1 MFAPFAVRTP
11 STNSY
16 LSPPPGYR
24 FRPPWYTRPEFYVP
38 ITVIAF
44 LLGGLAIFVS
54 MNVADLK
61 NQAAAYDLNKLEQ
74 MESASVIL
82 DRNGKIFGQIYVENR
97 QTIPYNE
104 IPRNLVNAVV
114 AVEDARFYQHHGY
127 ALSGIVRASL
137 KNLIA
142 GHVRQGASTVTQQ
155 LARNSFALK
164 GKTFRRKLIEIFLA
178 RRIEDN
184 FNKQKIMELY
194 LNRIYFGGGLYGAE
208 AAARGYFGKPAREM
222 TLQECAT
229 LAGLIKSP
237 NRLSPWS
244 DKAGSRE
251 ARNYALTRMRDLGFI
266 DNAQCSAAQTSELL
280 VGNRQNAQ
288 GQNYAVDYIRQQVI
302 SAVGWDRAMNEGFRI
317 HTTIDGDL
325 QKVAEESLRT
335 SLDKAEQHSGYDH
348 QTYAEYAARFKQAK
362 SSGTASAQ
370 PAPDYLQGA
379 VIGIDNATGGILVL
393 VGGRDFE
400 HNQYDRALQAKRPA
414 GTAMLP
420 FVYATAFEQGMY
432 PGSIVEDSPLDN
444 RAVMIGGMTGI
455 LGEWGPESADNRY
468 EGAITARQ
476 ALAKSKDGAAVRVGM
491 DASVDDVI
499 QLCRTAGIRSTLR
512 PFPATFLGTSEVTLA
527 ELALAYTIFPNGGWR
542 PNAPHILERIE
553 EKDGTVWVAQRDSTK
568 QNVIKPE
575 TAYEIHSCLVDAL
588 ESGTGKAARTE
599 FGLKKF
605 PAAGKTGTAYD
616 FTDALF
622 AGYNSKIT
630 CAVWAGF
637 DKPQKIY
644 RGAFGRELALP
655 VWVEVMN
662 AAAAHYPP
670 EEMRRPQSLKDV
682 EICWRSGMLA
692 TDKCYDTVKGP
703 NGDPVRKRTTYTE
716 VATAEQMPSEPCNIH
731 GEPRPPMVA
740 ETSHEEA
747 PRAEAAVDVNTV
759 KPIVLKGPTLLAQND
774 PYNSM
779 KATVKLDARDTG
791 QVVESAEKVDNRE
804 EESAAAETRDQKP
817 EAAARATP
825 VLRAIP
831 VEPEPEETPVEIRRA
846 VPVGPMDE
854 VDQGALLKAVTPS
867 PGQSGDE

>member
-1 MFAPFAVRTP
+1 
-11 STNSY
+11 
-16 LSPPPGYR
+16 
-24 FRPPWYTRPEFYVP
+24 
-38 ITVIAF
+38 
-44 LLGGLAIFVS
+44 
-54 MNVADLK
+54 
-61 NQAAAYDLNKLEQ
+61 
-74 MESASVIL
+74 
-82 DRNGKIFGQIYVENR
+82 
-97 QTIPYNE
+97 
-104 IPRNLVNAVV
+104 
-114 AVEDARFYQHHGY
+114 
-127 ALSGIVRASL
+127 
-137 KNLIA
+137 
-142 GHVRQGASTVTQQ
+142 
-155 LARNSFALK
+155 
-164 GKTFRRKLIEIFLA
+164 
-178 RRIEDN
+178 
-184 FNKQKIMELY
+184 MELY

-229 LAGLIKSP
+229 RAGLIKSP

-379 VIGIDNATGGILVL
+379 LIGIDNATGGILVL

-491 DASVDDVI
+491 YGGVNDVI

-542 PNAPHILERIE
+542 PNAPHTLERIE

-692 TDKCYDTVKGP
+692 TDKCYDTVKGQI
-703 NGDPVRKRTTYTE
+703 GDPVRKRTTYTE

-747 PRAEAAVDVNTV
+747 PRAEAAVDVNAV
-759 KPIVLKGPTLLAQND
+759 KPIVLKGATLLAQND

-804 EESAAAETRDQKP
+804 EESAAAETR
-817 EAAARATP
+817 
-825 VLRAIP
+825 
-831 VEPEPEETPVEIRRA
+831 EI
-846 VPVGPMDE
+846 
-854 VDQGALLKAVTPS
+854 
-867 PGQSGDE
+867 